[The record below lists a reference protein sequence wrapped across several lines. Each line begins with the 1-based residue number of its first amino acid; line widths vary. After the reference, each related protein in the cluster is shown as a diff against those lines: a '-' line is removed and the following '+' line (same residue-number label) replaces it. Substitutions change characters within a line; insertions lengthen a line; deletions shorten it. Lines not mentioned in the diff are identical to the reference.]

1 MQTGQEFVDYYA
13 VLKVDPSC
21 DAAML
26 EKAFRHFAQ
35 MYHPDHA
42 KTADTG
48 KFQIVV
54 EAYNVLKNPNKR
66 AKYDRVHANNRKAD
80 GVQFTPGETISID
93 QKSALMDAEIQ
104 ERILYQ
110 LYNRRRE
117 HADQP
122 GIIGYYIQKQID
134 CSDEN
139 FEFHTWYL
147 KAKGY
152 IETTENS
159 ELAITLAGVDHVIS
173 MSRKA
178 EAERLLL
185 AKLDNQEG

>member
-1 MQTGQEFVDYYA
+1 MDKGQDFVDYYG

-42 KTADTG
+42 KTADTD

-54 EAYNVLKNPNKR
+54 EAFNVLKDPDKR
-66 AKYDRVHANNRKAD
+66 AKYDRVHAKHRKD
-80 GVQFTPGETISID
+80 DNFHFTPDEDSSLD

-122 GIIGYYIQKQID
+122 GIIGYYIQKKLD

-185 AKLDNQEG
+185 AKLDDQDE